1 MINHTILGFITTHG
15 RETKMTYT
23 YISNKFIPLTKVK
36 TYFIMSPHYI
46 QLLCC
51 SVMLLQ
57 LNILTLHL
65 LICHMFFKTE
75 IRVSSAAIECMS
87 CRDSPSIEECKKTT
101 IKCTDDQ
108 VKQNQQVSMS
118 FSTTSPV
125 HVLFY

>member
-1 MINHTILGFITTHG
+1 MLFCYAFTIKHL
-15 RETKMTYT
+15 
-23 YISNKFIPLTKVK
+23 N
-36 TYFIMSPHYI
+36 SPPAD
-46 QLLCC
+46 
-51 SVMLLQ
+51 ML
-57 LNILTLHL
+57 
-65 LICHMFFKTE
+65 MFFKTE

-87 CRDSPSIEECKKTT
+87 CRDSPSIEECRKTT